1 MSLENLF
8 LLVIKFLLHVLA
20 SKDQCLHQAIQGE
33 GAHADA
39 IDSGEQGKST
49 EKGRE
54 RERETMVEHIY

>member
-1 MSLENLF
+1 M
-8 LLVIKFLLHVLA
+8 LVIKFLLHVLA

-33 GAHADA
+33 GAHTDA
-39 IDSGEQGKST
+39 IDSCEQGKST